1 MVVHDG
7 TIEDVQTPVIHHRK
21 MFEEIFE
28 QKGLKIEI
36 SRARELEAAYIEKI
50 TKQIPEGICK
60 AWIIKV

>member
-1 MVVHDG
+1 
-7 TIEDVQTPVIHHRK
+7 